1 MTRNLFLPGTFLV
14 DGFCAGIW
22 KAEEKKKAAQLSIY
36 PFAKVSK
43 QARAELEDEGEKLLQ
58 FMMPLAQSRS
68 IAFN

>member
-1 MTRNLFLPGTFLV
+1 LFLPGTFLV